1 MEPTGK
7 YGHCA
12 LTDRWVLRAEMRGAT
27 VKVYQPDGTES
38 RIRLRLSKEGMEQL
52 IQQLLPLAWNN
63 ELKTAEELEELGI
76 PFDAPHSD
84 DSV

>member
-27 VKVYQPDGTES
+27 VKIYQPDGTES
-38 RIRLRLSKEGMEQL
+38 RIRLRLSEEGMEQL
-52 IQQLLPLAWNN
+52 VQQLLPLAWNN
-63 ELKTAEELEELGI
+63 ELKTAEELEQLGI
-76 PFDAPHSD
+76 AFDALHSD
-84 DSV
+84 DNL

>member
-27 VKVYQPDGTES
+27 LKIYSPDGTES
-38 RIRLRLSKEGMEQL
+38 RIRLRLSQEGMEQ
-52 IQQLLPLAWNN
+52 IMQQLLPLAWNN

-76 PFDAPHSD
+76 AFDAPNATD
-84 DSV
+84 NL

>member
-27 VKVYQPDGTES
+27 VKIYQPDGTES
-38 RIRLRLSKEGMEQL
+38 RIRLRLSEEGMEQL
-52 IQQLLPLAWNN
+52 IQQL
-63 ELKTAEELEELGI
+63 EELGI
-76 PFDAPHSD
+76 AFDAPNPD
-84 DSV
+84 DNL

>member
-12 LTDRWVLRAEMRGAT
+12 LTDRWVLRNAMRGAT
-27 VKVYQPDGTES
+27 VKVYQPDGSES
-38 RIRLRLSKEGMEQL
+38 RIRLRLSQEGMEQL

-63 ELKTAEELEELGI
+63 ELKTVEELEELGI
-76 PFDAPHSD
+76 AFDAPHSD
-84 DSV
+84 DNL

>member
-27 VKVYQPDGTES
+27 VKIYQPDGTES
-38 RIRLRLSKEGMEQL
+38 RIRLRLSQEGMEQL

-63 ELKTAEELEELGI
+63 ELKTAEELEQLGI
-76 PFDAPHSD
+76 AFDALHSD
-84 DSV
+84 DNL

>member
-27 VKVYQPDGTES
+27 VKIYQPDGTES
-38 RIRLRLSKEGMEQL
+38 RIRLRLSEEGMEQL

-76 PFDAPHSD
+76 AFDVPHSD